1 MLMSAWYRAVFST
14 HKSDRMKVLFVYD
27 LVDHD
32 NEM

>member
-1 MLMSAWYRAVFST
+1 MSAWYKAV
-14 HKSDRMKVLFVYD
+14 HKSDRVKVLFVYD